1 MVADVFQE
9 KPQRNMVPRIARLT
23 RGGDQINY
31 LCKIKF
37 FVTWFGKRYVAQ
49 NLMAQKR
56 NTPFSRR
63 HVTKEE
69 GDFTNGISYSK
80 QYARTGTKFQTR
92 TNTSGYSFRVGLA
105 IPDL

>member
-1 MVADVFQE
+1 M
-9 KPQRNMVPRIARLT
+9 
-23 RGGDQINY
+23 
-31 LCKIKF
+31 
-37 FVTWFGKRYVAQ
+37 AQ

-69 GDFTNGISYSK
+69 GDFTNGINYSK